1 MASEIRKVAV
11 LGAGVMGQGI
21 AAHLANSGIPSV
33 LYDMVPKDAG
43 EGEAARTRLAIEGLN
58 KAKKAR
64 PALFF
69 HKNLASMV
77 TPANYE
83 DHGALLG
90 ECDLI
95 IEVVAEVLAI
105 KNSVFDWVAKHRSE
119 GTILASN
126 TSGLSLAD
134 MCAPMSDEMKSH
146 FLVMHFFNPVRYMRL
161 LELVG
166 SEHTNPEVMSRV
178 ATFGEEVLGKGI
190 VYGKDTPN
198 FIANRVGIF
207 GIGSVLRHQARLG
220 LGVEEVD
227 LLFGQAMGRPHK
239 GVFGLADLVGLDVLL
254 HAQKTVYDGCPEDE
268 ERDAFNSPDW
278 LAAMVQEEGLL
289 GDKGGKGFY
298 HRVRGEDGKR
308 VTLVRD
314 MATGEYAPKQKPR
327 LDIVKAGKG
336 HSQNPAKAVA
346 AMLETEGPEA
356 EMVWS
361 CALDLVAY
369 AGRRIPEIAD
379 DILNID
385 RAMRWGFNWDLGPFE
400 LWDAIGV
407 ARGVD
412 EMKKREIAVPGW
424 VTEMLAWGRE
434 SFYDRTDDGTITY
447 WDAIE
452 GGVKALPSSPRWLF
466 IADRKASG
474 GVVEKN
480 SEAELVDL
488 GDGALGLVFTTPQF
502 MNALGTPK
510 MELYDRAL
518 DLLDEGQWDA
528 LVVANQGRPNGQF
541 RPSSGP
547 NGQAFCAGAN
557 LMHIAMLAMQ
567 EKWGEIDEMV
577 AGMQRVVTRAQRSAS
592 PVVTAPYALALGG
605 GCEVAMQSSATQ
617 ATGELYIGLV
627 EVGMGLLPAGGGCKE
642 MLRRYLGDIP

>member
-298 HRVRGEDGKR
+298 
-308 VTLVRD
+308 
-314 MATGEYAPKQKPR
+314 
-327 LDIVKAGKG
+327 
-336 HSQNPAKAVA
+336 
-346 AMLETEGPEA
+346 
-356 EMVWS
+356 
-361 CALDLVAY
+361 
-369 AGRRIPEIAD
+369 
-379 DILNID
+379 
-385 RAMRWGFNWDLGPFE
+385 
-400 LWDAIGV
+400 
-407 ARGVD
+407 
-412 EMKKREIAVPGW
+412 
-424 VTEMLAWGRE
+424 
-434 SFYDRTDDGTITY
+434 
-447 WDAIE
+447 
-452 GGVKALPSSPRWLF
+452 
-466 IADRKASG
+466 
-474 GVVEKN
+474 
-480 SEAELVDL
+480 
-488 GDGALGLVFTTPQF
+488 
-502 MNALGTPK
+502 
-510 MELYDRAL
+510 
-518 DLLDEGQWDA
+518 
-528 LVVANQGRPNGQF
+528 
-541 RPSSGP
+541 
-547 NGQAFCAGAN
+547 
-557 LMHIAMLAMQ
+557 
-567 EKWGEIDEMV
+567 
-577 AGMQRVVTRAQRSAS
+577 
-592 PVVTAPYALALGG
+592 
-605 GCEVAMQSSATQ
+605 
-617 ATGELYIGLV
+617 
-627 EVGMGLLPAGGGCKE
+627 
-642 MLRRYLGDIP
+642 